1 MPPAI
6 VDPIKM
12 LTLEQVAEQLQIEPR
27 TVRKL
32 CARGEL
38 EFVKIG
44 PKTLRF
50 KPEWIE
56 ALIKRKQGR

>member
-1 MPPAI
+1 MPPATL
-6 VDPIKM
+6 DPIKM

-32 CARGEL
+32 CAQGEL

-44 PKTLRF
+44 PKTFRI
-50 KPEWIE
+50 KPEWVE